1 VTLKYRTLTT
11 ITAVGLGLA
20 LGWGLGTQEIK
31 AQAPDA
37 PAKVWK
43 GANGGKEEYDLAQA
57 ISAAKDD
64 KGRLEAL
71 DKWKTAFPQ
80 SDYADV
86 REDQYLFVYQGA
98 NMHRQA
104 FDKAVEILKTNP
116 NHFYALR
123 AVISSVQ
130 ALMPPQPADLDTAE
144 RTAKYIQD
152 NLDTVFAAANRPTNI
167 KDTDWPPIKPAMKDA
182 AHSAYLWVV
191 MARKNP
197 PRAETD
203 LTAYLKKDP
212 TQASTSYNLAGAILA
227 QNKEHPEKQPIA
239 LYHFARAASYTGPG
253 ALAAPAQKQALDY
266 ISRTYT
272 SYHGSNQGLPEL
284 LAMAKSNP
292 FPPEGFTIKSNVDI
306 LREKAEEQAKLDA
319 ANPILA
325 FWRDNIRERLLMEG
339 DSYFELMKGAL
350 LPGEAG
356 KAKGFE
362 KFKAKLISMDPPTK
376 PKTLVLALEKPD
388 VADVTL
394 KFEEP
399 LPGTMEPG
407 ADLEFEGAPSSYTKQ
422 PFMVTFDVDMELK
435 QLVGWTGKNPP
446 GASKSKAAPKG
457 GATKAAP
464 KGGAK
469 GKAK

>member
-31 AQAPDA
+31 AQDAKA
-37 PAKVWK
+37 PAKAWK

-57 ISAAKDD
+57 IATAKDE
-64 KGRLEAL
+64 KGRIEAL
-71 DKWKTAFPQ
+71 DKWKAAFPN
-80 SDYADV
+80 SDFADV
-86 REDQYLFVYQGA
+86 REEQYLFVYQAA

-123 AVISSVQ
+123 AILSLVQ
-130 ALMPPQPADLDTAE
+130 ALMPPQPADLDMAE

-152 NLDTVFAAANRPTNI
+152 NLDTIFAAANKPVNI
-167 KDTDWPPIKPAMKDA
+167 KDSDWPPIKPAMKDA
-182 AHSAYLWVV
+182 AHSAYLWVIT
-191 MARKNP
+191 ARKDQ
-197 PRAETD
+197 PRAETE

-212 TQASTSYNLAGAILA
+212 TQASTSYTLAGAILA
-227 QNKEHPEKQPIA
+227 QNQQHPEKQPLA
-239 LYHFARAASYTGPG
+239 LYHFARAAAHTGPG

-266 ISRTYT
+266 ITRTYK
-272 SYHGSNQGLPEL
+272 SYHGSDEGLQNL
-284 LAMAKSNP
+284 LAMAKANP
-292 FPPEGFTIKSNVDI
+292 FPPEGFTIKSSVDI
-306 LREKAEEQAKLDA
+306 LREQAEKQAAIDA

-325 FWRDNIRERLLMEG
+325 FWRDIVREPLLK
-339 DSYFELMKGAL
+339 DDAYFDAMKGAL
-350 LPGEAG
+350 LPGEPG
-356 KAKGFE
+356 KQKGFE
-362 KFKAKLISMDPPTK
+362 KFKGKLISMTPATK
-376 PKTLVLALEKPD
+376 PKELVLGLQKPD

-399 LPGTMEPG
+399 LPGNMEPG
-407 ADLEFEGAPSSYTKQ
+407 AELEFEGVPDSFAKD
-422 PFMVTFDVDMELK
+422 PFMVTFLVTPE
-435 QLVGWTGKNPP
+435 QLVGWTGKNAP

-457 GATKAAP
+457 GATKGPA

>member
-1 VTLKYRTLTT
+1 MTLRYRTLTT

-31 AQAPDA
+31 AQDAKA
-37 PAKVWK
+37 PAKVW
-43 GANGGKEEYDLAQA
+43 GGKDGGPEEFGLAQA

-71 DKWKTAFPQ
+71 DKWKAAFPK

-86 REDQYLFVYQGA
+86 REEQYLFVYQGA

-123 AVISSVQ
+123 AIVSVVQ

-152 NLDTVFAAANRPTNI
+152 NLDTVFAAANKPANI
-167 KDTDWPPIKPAMKDA
+167 KDSDWPPIKPAMKDA
-182 AHSAYLWVV
+182 AHNTYLWVV
-191 MARKNP
+191 TARKDQ
-197 PRAETD
+197 PRAETE

-212 TQASTSYNLAGAILA
+212 TQASTSYTLAGAILA
-227 QNKEHPEKQPIA
+227 QNQQHPEKQPLA
-239 LYHFARAASYTGPG
+239 LYHFARAAAYTGPG

-266 ISRTYT
+266 ITRTYK
-272 SYHGSNQGLPEL
+272 SYHGSDQGLQEL
-284 LAMAKSNP
+284 LAMAKTNP
-292 FPPEGFTIKSNVDI
+292 FPPDGFTIKSNVDI
-306 LREKAEEQAKLDA
+306 IREQAEKQAAIDA

-325 FWRDNIRERLLMEG
+325 FWRDIVREPLQKEG
-339 DSYFELMKGAL
+339 DSYFSAMKGAL
-350 LPGEAG
+350 LPGEPG
-356 KAKGFE
+356 KQKGFE
-362 KFKAKLISMDPPTK
+362 KFKAKLISMDPPNK

-388 VADVTL
+388 VPDVKL
-394 KFEEP
+394 KFEDP
-399 LPGTMEPG
+399 LPGNMEPG
-407 ADLEFEGAPSSYTKQ
+407 AELEFEGAPSEFTKE

-435 QLVGWTGKNPP
+435 QLVGWTGKNAP
-446 GASKSKAAPKG
+446 G
-457 GATKAAP
+457 TKAAP
-464 KGGAK
+464 KGGAS
-469 GKAK
+469 KAKAKAKAQ